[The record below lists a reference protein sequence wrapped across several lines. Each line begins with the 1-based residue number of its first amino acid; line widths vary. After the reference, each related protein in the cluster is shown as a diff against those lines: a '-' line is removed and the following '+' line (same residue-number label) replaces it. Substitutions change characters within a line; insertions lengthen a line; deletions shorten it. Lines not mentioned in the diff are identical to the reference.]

1 MQKKKK
7 KKHQKIMDSY
17 MANLA
22 SNLQIALV
30 FTLPY
35 PAIHINV
42 LT

>member
-1 MQKKKK
+1 MQKKKNRK
-7 KKHQKIMDSY
+7 YQKIMDNY

-30 FTLPY
+30 LTLPY
-35 PAIHINV
+35 PAIHVNV